1 METKLNKKNVIAD
14 ARGYLEFADR
24 CANDIAMY
32 SYIEQSILNDAL
44 EAPISEEADDARM
57 YLLDAIRHLR
67 DAQEQLEC
75 VACCL
80 GKAVRDHD
88 KEGKANGND

>member
-1 METKLNKKNVIAD
+1 MKNKLSKKSAIAN
-14 ARGYLEFADR
+14 ARDYLEFADR
-24 CANDIAMY
+24 CANDIALY
-32 SYIEQSILNDAL
+32 SYYEQTILNNAL
-44 EAPISEEADDARM
+44 EAPISEEEDDMRM

-80 GKAVRDHD
+80 SKAVCDHD

>member
-1 METKLNKKNVIAD
+1 MKTKLNKRNTIAN
-14 ARGYLEFADR
+14 AREYLEIADR

-44 EAPISEEADDARM
+44 EAPISEEEDDMRM
-57 YLLDAIRHLR
+57 YLLDTIMHLR
-67 DAQEQLEC
+67 NAQEQLEC

-80 GKAVRDHD
+80 GKAVRGHD

>member
-1 METKLNKKNVIAD
+1 METKLNKRNTIAN
-14 ARGYLEFADR
+14 AREYLEMADR

-44 EAPISEEADDARM
+44 EAPISEEENDARM
-57 YLLDAIRHLR
+57 YLLDVIMHLR
-67 DAQEQLEC
+67 NAQEQLEC

-80 GKAVRDHD
+80 GKAVNFGD
-88 KEGKANGND
+88 KKDD